1 MGHPRCTRLTPRIV
15 GVNGIRTHGG
25 GNIDRLLL
33 EMRDR
38 GFETIDAPLLKARA
52 WNARWRGEIEGRQV
66 AQMSDDGDIIVAHS
80 YGCLR
85 TWYAHELRDYRAIV
99 CIAPAMDDDAVW
111 RDPERVHCFYSPDDW
126 AVRVGSW
133 LLFHPFGPAGN
144 RGFSQGGVRNHRI
157 DGAGHNDF
165 FVGELVQAI
174 ADYVARLALGEDPGF
189 DLRRASPRPA

>member
-1 MGHPRCTRLTPRIV
+1 MRIV
-15 GVNGIRTHGG
+15 GVNGIRTHGAR
-25 GNIDRLLL
+25 NIDQLLRAL
-33 EMRDR
+33 ADL
-38 GFETIDAPLLKARA
+38 GFEIVDVTLPKRHAWGARFH
-52 WNARWRGEIEGRQV
+52 GELEGQIV
-66 AQMSDDGDIIVAHS
+66 AQASADGDIVVAHS

-85 TWYAHELRDYRAIV
+85 AWYAHIHRNYAAVV

-189 DLRRASPRPA
+189 DLRRAS